1 MEKII
6 KRLKF
11 AFDINYWLMNS
22 KQRYEQIYLKNEQT
36 ETLELPGR

>member
-22 KQRYEQIYLKNEQT
+22 KQRYEQIYLINEQT
-36 ETLELPGR
+36 ETLELPSR